1 MLWFLWD
8 LNYLLNLAMPFL
20 YKNNKTLIKSPINL
34 MYGKAP
40 KPKILNY
47 KFCFTGVCIK
57 KIFNFFK
64 LYNYEQDNY

>member
-20 YKNNKTLIKSPINL
+20 YKNNKTLIKSLINL
-34 MYGKAP
+34 MYREAP

-47 KFCFTGVCIK
+47 KFCLLESVLRK
-57 KIFNFFK
+57 KFK